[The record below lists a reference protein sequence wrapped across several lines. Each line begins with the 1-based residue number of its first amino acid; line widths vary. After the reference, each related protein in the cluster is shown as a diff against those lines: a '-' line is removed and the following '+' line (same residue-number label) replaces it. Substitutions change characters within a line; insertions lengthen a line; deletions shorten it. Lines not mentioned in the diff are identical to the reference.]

1 MPQTVIPQ
9 LRMTDAGR
17 SLPFYA
23 ALGFVVDWEHRFE
36 AGLPLFVQIT
46 RDGQTLFLSAHAGDC
61 AIGGAVYVKVADV
74 DACARAFAAAGVPI
88 VQPPWDP
95 DWGTREMLLVD
106 PDHNRLRFAQ
116 HAD

>member
-1 MPQTVIPQ
+1 MQTVIPQ

-17 SLPFYA
+17 SLAFYA
-23 ALGFVVDWEHRFE
+23 ALGFTVDWEHRF
-36 AGLPLFVQIT
+36 AADMPLFAQLT
-46 RDGQTLFLSAHAGDC
+46 CEGQTLFLTTHAGDC
-61 AIGGAVYVKVADV
+61 APGCAVYFKVADV

-88 VQPPWDP
+88 VQPPWDT
-95 DWGTREMLLVD
+95 DWGTRELLLVD

>member
-1 MPQTVIPQ
+1 MQTGIPQ
-9 LRMTDAGR
+9 LRMTDADR
-17 SLPFYA
+17 SLALYA
-23 ALGFVVDWEHRFE
+23 ALGVTVDWEHRFD
-36 AGLPLFVQIT
+36 ADMPLFAQLARDVQTI
-46 RDGQTLFLSAHAGDC
+46 FLSGHAGDC
-61 AIGGAVYVKVADV
+61 ALGGAVYFKVRDV

-88 VQPPWDP
+88 VTTPWDT